1 MRRLSL
7 IDSAFLLAE
16 SAGSPKHVAG
26 LQLFRKPR
34 RAPPGY
40 LDRLVGQLLQRPA
53 GAPFDQRVRYS
64 LGGMPGWER
73 ATGFSLGDHV
83 FRHTLGPGADLRG
96 LLRHVAA
103 LHARILD
110 RDRPL
115 WECHVLEGLSGG
127 RFAVYFKIHH
137 ACADGLTVARWLA
150 RPLAETPG
158 PTVAR
163 AYWEPA
169 ARRDRMPRAS
179 LPDVAA
185 ALATEIAAW
194 PGAWSL
200 GLKQALKAVGM
211 GDRGAAVP
219 FTAPRTPLNTR
230 LSAPRKL
237 CIMKFPLSTLR
248 RIASATG
255 ATLNDVLLATCDQAL
270 AQYLARHDAL
280 PRDPL
285 VAQVPMSLR
294 PAGEN
299 SGGNRVT
306 LLLVQL
312 AREGVSPLERLEA
325 IRQHADSAKREVR
338 SVSPRSANAYL
349 MALSG
354 IVLLGESL
362 GVGASMPPVGNVLIS
377 NVPGAPRTLFLAE
390 APLLEA
396 YPLSTL
402 MPSLALNITVHTY
415 RGWMFVGMVSA
426 ADALPDLDRLG
437 SCMRRALA
445 ALDRAA
451 EGIRPAAGTRR
462 PALPSSGSGRRHA
475 AGPAV

>member
-1 MRRLSL
+1 MGRLSL

-26 LQLFRKPR
+26 LQLFRRPR
-34 RAPPGY
+34 GASPGY
-40 LDRLVGQLLQRPA
+40 LHELVGQLLERPA
-53 GAPFDQRVRYS
+53 GAPFDQLARYS
-64 LGGMPGWER
+64 LAGMPRWER
-73 ATGFSLGDHV
+73 ASEFSPRDHV
-83 FRHTLGPGADLRG
+83 FRHTLGPGAGLHDLLGR
-96 LLRHVAA
+96 VAA
-103 LHARILD
+103 LHAQILD
-110 RDRPL
+110 RHRPL
-115 WECHVLEGLSGG
+115 WECHVLDGLSGG

-137 ACADGLTVARWLA
+137 ACADGLTVARWLS

-158 PTVAR
+158 RTVAR

-169 ARRDRMPRAS
+169 KARDGGPEGG
-179 LPDVAA
+179 LQNVAA
-185 ALATEIAAW
+185 ALATELAAW

-211 GDRGAAVP
+211 GDKGAAAP

-237 CIMKFPLSTLR
+237 CVVKFPLARLR
-248 RIASATG
+248 RVASATG

-270 AQYLARHDAL
+270 AEYLSRHHAL
-280 PRDPL
+280 PTDPL
-285 VAQVPMSLR
+285 VAEVPMSVR
-294 PAGEN
+294 PAGE
-299 SGGNRVT
+299 SGGGNRVT

-312 AREGVSPLERLEA
+312 ARQGVSPLERLEA

-338 SVSPRSANAYL
+338 SVSPQSANAYL

-354 IVLLGESL
+354 IVLLGETL
-362 GVGASMPPVGNVLIS
+362 GVGASLPPVGNVLIS
-377 NVPGAPRTLFLAE
+377 NVPGAPRRLYMAD
-390 APLLEA
+390 AALLEA

-426 ADALPDLDRLG
+426 AAALPDLDRLG
-437 SCMRRALA
+437 RRMRQALSALEHA
-445 ALDRAA
+445 AD
-451 EGIRPAAGTRR
+451 GIRPVAGTARSVS
-462 PALPSSGSGRRHA
+462 PSFDSGRPRA
-475 AGPAV
+475 AGPAA